1 MILDIKLLLK
11 ILIMTDDVIIYNIKP
26 HENIPSIKII
36 DTPGFGDT
44 RWIDQDKIIRDKVD
58 DTFKN
63 RLNTINAICF
73 VAQ

>member
-44 RWIDQDKIIRDKVD
+44 RWIDQDKIIKDKIA

-63 RLNTINAICF
+63 RLYTINAICF
-73 VAQ
+73 IVQ